1 MNTYDMLCDEYAHE
15 WALSLSAQPAPVPA
29 PDIAA
34 AQEIAHLQE
43 QRDALR
49 GGLDEIHAIVNV
61 ARNDHVRLAH
71 LVTGNLA
78 DQVRALVGLAITN
91 LYSEEHVRARI
102 AEANA
107 EQLMAGQMRIIAAA
121 KAAGFEYA
129 VSAERGVHFEAS
141 ASGEA
146 AAPVPAQEAQ
156 T

>member
-15 WALSLSAQPAPVPA
+15 WALSLSAQPA

-91 LYSEEHVRARI
+91 LYSEAHVRARI

-121 KAAGFEYA
+121 KAAGFEYK
-129 VSAERGVHFEAS
+129 VTAERGVHFEEAKP
-141 ASGEA
+141 GEA
-146 AAPVPAQEAQ
+146 AVLGHPEAQ